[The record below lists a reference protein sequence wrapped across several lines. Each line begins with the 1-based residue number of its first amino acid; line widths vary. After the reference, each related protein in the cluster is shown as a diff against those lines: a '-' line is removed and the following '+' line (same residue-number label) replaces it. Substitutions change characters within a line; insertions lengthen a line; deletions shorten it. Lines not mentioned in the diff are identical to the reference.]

1 MRKYKVPASAAL
13 ILLFGLLAAQSV
25 QAKGTVLESVLE
37 EYSIGHGGTL
47 GGPTA
52 IEANLS
58 DPAFGNGDAEAS
70 IELNMGNET
79 GSLGLKVWRVVEP
92 GNISF
97 ALLVFRVEVRAHDEA
112 GTLVFSRDLDG
123 FTFGDSMSG
132 IWTEVL
138 NELPSSIRQVKVTF
152 FGNYE

>member
-1 MRKYKVPASAAL
+1 MMKYKALAAAAL
-13 ILLFGLLAAQSV
+13 ILFVGLLASQPV
-25 QAKGTVLESVLE
+25 HAKDAVLEAVLE

-47 GGPTA
+47 GGPPA
-52 IEANLS
+52 IVASLS
-58 DPAFGNGDAEAS
+58 DPFFGNGDAEAS
-70 IELNMGNET
+70 IEFDMEDET
-79 GSLGLKVWRVVEP
+79 GSLALKVWRVVEP

-138 NELPSSIRQVKVTF
+138 NELPSSIRQVGVTF